1 MDMVNIKGFEENVQ
15 SVIENMEYIPDPV
28 SNPVMVVL
36 VGLPGSGKSY
46 FGNRLRERISI
57 ARVETD
63 WIRKFIFRT
72 PVYNAKENNILFK
85 TCHMLLERL
94 LTQGVDVLFDATNL
108 VEANRER
115 LYNISYKTD
124 SRLILVKMEA
134 PSDLIFQRLEQR
146 RYHPDVQDNSDA
158 DWSIFRKMRS
168 SFEPI
173 RKDHFTVDTSKDIGL
188 VIEKVVREIKKHR
201 KS

>member
-72 PVYNAKENNILFK
+72 PVYNAKENNVLFK